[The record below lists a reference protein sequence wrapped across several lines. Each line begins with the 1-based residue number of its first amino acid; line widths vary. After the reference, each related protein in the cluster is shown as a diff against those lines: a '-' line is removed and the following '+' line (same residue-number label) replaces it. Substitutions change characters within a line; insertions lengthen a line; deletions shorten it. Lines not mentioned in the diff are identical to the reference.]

1 MKPTIKPI
9 NISFRAFEIQDIED
23 VLVIERLAYKIPWNK
38 AKFTHSLHNPNTVAC
53 LIFKD
58 NQVLGYS
65 IALRASKVA
74 DLLNFA
80 FIPIINIKVWV
91 RSCLF
96 INCKHQV
103 LKKFLLKCV
112 PLIIAPY
119 RFIKTQI

>member
-1 MKPTIKPI
+1 MKQG
-9 NISFRAFEIQDIED
+9 NIPIQDIED

-74 DLLNFA
+74 DLLNICILIG
-80 FIPIINIKVWV
+80 FIVG
-91 RSCLF
+91 F
-96 INCKHQV
+96 ILVK
-103 LKKFLLKCV
+103 
-112 PLIIAPY
+112 IA
-119 RFIKTQI
+119 